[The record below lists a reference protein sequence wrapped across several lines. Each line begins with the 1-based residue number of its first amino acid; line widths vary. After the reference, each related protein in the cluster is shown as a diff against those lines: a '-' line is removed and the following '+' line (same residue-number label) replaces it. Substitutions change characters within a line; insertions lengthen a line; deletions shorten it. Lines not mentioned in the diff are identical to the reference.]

1 MSKQQTYISK
11 LLDNNNTMINFER
24 WSDKRIQTIEKKL
37 KKLYTKY
44 YNLYK
49 KDINKAEYIVI
60 YEASDN
66 NKQYEVKRIKIKDF
80 LNLEGC

>member
-11 LLDNNNTMINFER
+11 LLDDDNTMINFER